1 MAAEP
6 AIEKRVEKMVS
17 NHRWV
22 PAGYKVCLTSLY
34 DGGGRL
40 TASTGEIRR
49 SFCLVDD
56 WFSAILGFR
65 WSRSALLVV
74 Q

>member
-22 PAGYKVCLTSLY
+22 PAGYKVCC
-34 DGGGRL
+34 
-40 TASTGEIRR
+40 TAIPFSSELIPSTGEVWR
-49 SFCLVDD
+49 SVP
-56 WFSAILGFR
+56 AIG
-65 WSRSALLVV
+65 ALLVAEPW
-74 Q
+74 